1 MDTVI
6 HLFIGTTA
14 ASFIL
19 SGIGYLAG
27 AGDMEGILGPRMRSV
42 SGKIFKTGG
51 IAFAIS
57 LFLLFSSVYAQAAL
71 STV

>member
-1 MDTVI
+1 MGTVI
-6 HLFIGTTA
+6 YLFIGTTTGA
-14 ASFIL
+14 FVL

-42 SGKIFKTGG
+42 SGKIFKVGG

-57 LFLLFSSVYAQAAL
+57 LFLLFASVYAQAAL